1 MGLSWPK
8 IFSLIKKS
16 VEMKLTSWLC
26 DEVLSQHGWYANF
39 SYLCFFCLKRTPWN
53 NSIPFH
59 VCFAV
64 VFLTSTKTFGCPTWK
79 GLLSVRW
86 IPWFRW
92 RGSGQLLHHGH
103 VLCQAREVSHHRAY
117 HRDDRRVVSATLSSG
132 GRVHPVHL
140 LAGTLGSSKHVGPWG
155 WSGYTSVKS
164 GEKTDLG
171 IFFGSK
177 ISGLKIFWSP
187 LKKIWRKQGLRH
199 RLARKVS

>member
-1 MGLSWPK
+1 MWWST
-8 IFSLIKKS
+8 FSTWMICQFFIP
-16 VEMKLTSWLC
+16 M
-26 DEVLSQHGWYANF
+26 
-39 SYLCFFCLKRTPWN
+39 FFCLKRTPWN

-140 LAGTLGSSKHVGPWG
+140 LAGTLDSSKHVGG
-155 WSGYTSVKS
+155 WSGYTCVWQRR
-164 GEKTDLG
+164 ENWPRNL
-171 IFFGSK
+171 FWSK

-187 LKKIWRKQGLRH
+187 WKGANK
-199 RLARKVS
+199 AATD